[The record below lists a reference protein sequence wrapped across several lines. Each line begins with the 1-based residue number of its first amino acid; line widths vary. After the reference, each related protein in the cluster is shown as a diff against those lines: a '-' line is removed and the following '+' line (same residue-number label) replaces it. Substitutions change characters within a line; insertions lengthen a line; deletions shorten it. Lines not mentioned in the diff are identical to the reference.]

1 MAVMQMSLESL
12 QVDLTSLGIS
22 LHRGRTVYHTELVS
36 GVHIVPGD
44 QLRCSASNKMG
55 GFASTVLVKSGG
67 EQ

>member
-12 QVDLTSLGIS
+12 QVDLTSLGIA

-67 EQ
+67 KQ